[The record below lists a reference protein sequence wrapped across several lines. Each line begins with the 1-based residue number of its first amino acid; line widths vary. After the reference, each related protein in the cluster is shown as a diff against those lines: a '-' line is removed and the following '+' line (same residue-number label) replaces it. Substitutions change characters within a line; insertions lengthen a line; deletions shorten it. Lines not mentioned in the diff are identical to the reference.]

1 MKLPVYAFP
10 DIYLST
16 WQYDINYWTQDDDGD
31 AGDDDNHG
39 DEIFFGILLKL
50 LKVFFGWGNDS

>member
-31 AGDDDNHG
+31 ASDDDNQG
-39 DEIFFGILLKL
+39 DEIFFGYYEFLQAFL
-50 LKVFFGWGNDS
+50 G